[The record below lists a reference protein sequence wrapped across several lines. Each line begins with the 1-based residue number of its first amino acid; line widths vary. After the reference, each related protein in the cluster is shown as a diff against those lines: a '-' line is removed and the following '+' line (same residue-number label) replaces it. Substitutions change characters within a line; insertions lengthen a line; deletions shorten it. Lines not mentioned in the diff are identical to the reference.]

1 VDVETQV
8 TAEPDGVTVTSD
20 LVAWLDAARLF
31 KRLGLEER
39 MTRAFDK
46 AGKLLP
52 HDAIAEINMTRQ
64 AITFDSNG
72 EEIFQDQNKRSILA
86 EILGPHEPVQSVSG
100 IIAQSFGGNY
110 YEIKM
115 D

>member
-1 VDVETQV
+1 MDIEPLVA
-8 TAEPDGVTVTSD
+8 AEPEGVIVPSD

-31 KRLGLEER
+31 KRLGMEER
-39 MTRAFDK
+39 MARAFDK

-52 HDAIAEINMTRQ
+52 YDAVAEINMTEQ

-72 EEIFQDQNKRSILA
+72 EEIFRDQNKSSILA
-86 EILGPHEPVQSVSG
+86 EILGSHESIESLSG
-100 IIAQSFGGNY
+100 IIAQSFRGYY
-110 YEIKM
+110 YESKM